1 MDQTSASNAAN
12 LAPTASGASVADSE
26 ATLVSDNSMNDA
38 PGLFVEDKENNPPHS
53 DDMASDQAE
62 VGSDRADAGSDVDM
76 AIDADDIVPVESELS
91 NLPPPVPPRPDLEV
105 DREQQLKDEVEY
117 GAQQDVTEVINNVLF
132 QSQCAIKGR
141 DIGKDGEQIDQ
152 IKE

>member
-1 MDQTSASNAAN
+1 MEHNPASDAVN
-12 LAPTASGASVADSE
+12 LAPTASDASVAGSD

-38 PGLFVEDKENNPPHS
+38 PGLFVEDKENNPPDL

-62 VGSDRADAGSDVDM
+62 IGSDRADVGSDVDM
-76 AIDADDIVPVESELS
+76 ATEADDVVPVEPELS
-91 NLPPPVPPRPDLEV
+91 KLPPAVPPRPAPEV
-105 DREQQLKDEVEY
+105 DHEQQLKDELEY

-132 QSQCAIKGR
+132 QSQCAIKAR
-141 DIGKDGEQIDQ
+141 KIGKDGEQIDQ